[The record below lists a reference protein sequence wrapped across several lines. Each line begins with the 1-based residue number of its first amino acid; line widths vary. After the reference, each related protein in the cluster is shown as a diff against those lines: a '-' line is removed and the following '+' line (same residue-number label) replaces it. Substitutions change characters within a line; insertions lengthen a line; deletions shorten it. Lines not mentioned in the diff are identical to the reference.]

1 MKVLT
6 TLAVTLPLLAL
17 PARSEA
23 QTAPIL
29 TLAEALRAAE
39 RSNPELAAVRAL
51 AEATAA
57 RVPGAGRPPDPVVQV
72 GVMNLALPELSA
84 SMPASMAPS
93 VQAMQM
99 LPVPGTLGR
108 AERMADQ
115 TRRMA
120 DARVEERAWEIRAAV
135 AAEFFTVYRID
146 GELEVVARNARLVAD
161 LREVAQARY
170 ASGEGP
176 QADVLRAGVEV
187 ARLDM
192 EIRRLESLRSA
203 AVARLNAR
211 MGQSAQSEIPAVELP
226 ALPASTPTAEVLSGW
241 AEEVR
246 PALDEAR
253 TAVARARTGVE
264 QARSALWP
272 DATIGV
278 QYGRRPTSSG
288 GEHMV
293 GAMVGFTIP
302 VFARSRQ
309 LKGRDEARALAAEAE
324 AVLQRTRVDVAA
336 AIIEGLAD
344 LERARALLTLYRSEV
359 VPLAEANAAS
369 ALASYRAG
377 AVDFMTVLE
386 ARLGQNE
393 HERNIPALIADYGR
407 ALTRLEATVGRPMP
421 LGETLAR
428 EER

>member
-1 MKVLT
+1 MKVLA
-6 TLAVTLPLLAL
+6 TLAVALLLLAL
-17 PARSEA
+17 PARSEG
-23 QTAPIL
+23 QTAANL
-29 TLAEALRAAE
+29 TLEEALRIAE

-51 AEATAA
+51 ADATAA
-57 RVPGAGRPPDPVVQV
+57 RVAGAGRPPDPMVQI

-93 VQAMQM
+93 VQAMQT

-115 TRRMA
+115 TRQMA
-120 DARVEERAWEIRAAV
+120 EARVDERAWEIRAAV
-135 AAEFFTVYRID
+135 SAEFFALYGID
-146 GELEVVARNARLVAD
+146 RELEVVDRNARLVAE
-161 LREVAQARY
+161 LRDVAQVRY

-192 EIRRLESLRSA
+192 EIRRLEALRTA

-211 MGQSAQSEIPAVELP
+211 MGRSAETAIPGVELP
-226 ALPASTPTAEVLSGW
+226 ALAAATPTAQVLAGW
-241 AEEVR
+241 AEEAR

-253 TAVARARTGVE
+253 TAVARADVGVE

-272 DATIGV
+272 DATFGV
-278 QYGRRPTSSG
+278 QYGRRPTPAG

-293 GAMVGFTIP
+293 GAMVGFSLP

-309 LKGRDEARALAAEAE
+309 LRERDEARALAAEAQALLE
-324 AVLQRTRVDVAA
+324 RARVDLAA
-336 AIIEGLAD
+336 EIVEALAD
-344 LERARALLTLYRSEV
+344 LERARGLLTLYRAEV
-359 VPLAEANAAS
+359 VPLARANAES

-386 ARLGQNE
+386 ARLTQNE
-393 HERNIPALIADYGR
+393 HEREIPVLIADYGR

-428 EER
+428 EEP